1 MFMSDDS
8 YLGYKKMIFSSPQN
22 KLKDVSKTYID
33 ISNWQ
38 KFELLLYF
46 QGKGL
51 GTMLLDFAESL
62 AREVEVEVVSI
73 RDDLLAMYR
82 KRGYKEISTL
92 PITTRVPADQLTRPE
107 VKLILM
113 VKKEKE

>member
-1 MFMSDDS
+1 MFTLKSLRMKNTSS
-8 YLGYKKMIFSSPQN
+8 SIFCP
-22 KLKDVSKTYID
+22 LLIL
-33 ISNWQ
+33 I
-38 KFELLLYF
+38 LLYF

-82 KRGYKEISTL
+82 KRGYKKISTL